1 MLKQITT
8 DKAPKAIGP
17 YSQAILDK
25 ETNVIYVSGQIA
37 IDPETN
43 TFDETQDIEQ
53 QTERIMQN
61 IEAILK
67 EAGSNINNTLKI
79 RIYLTDMSD
88 FPKINEI
95 YGSYF
100 TNHKPA
106 RATIGVASLP
116 LGAKIEIECE
126 AKAISKQ
133 DSKIICQNK

>member
-79 RIYLTDMSD
+79 RIYLTNMSD